1 MNSTIKA
8 VHYAMLS
15 PDMKL
20 FELVEAAP
28 SLLSIISRLGI
39 SLPFGDI
46 SIREMCSRDGHD
58 VELFLMLCAMHID
71 QHFRPEPSELRAE
84 MLDDVV
90 GYLRASHRYYAD
102 HMLPHTSTHLE
113 RILDHCDELSRSV
126 LRRFYDDYT
135 RYIIS
140 HFAEEEQCIFAL
152 IEGRD
157 KGTVKA
163 DCSLF
168 DMPHTDIDDRSND
181 IASLIFKNLPES
193 TPTALR
199 CAMLEHIY
207 ALRDDLRRHGNVEE
221 YLLKP
226 LVEKHINK
234 E

>member
-46 SIREMCSRDGHD
+46 SIREMCARDGHD

-168 DMPHTDIDDRSND
+168 DMPHTDIDDRTND
-181 IASLIFKNLPES
+181 IASLIFKCLPERAS
-193 TPTALR
+193 TALR
-199 CAMLEHIY
+199 CAMLSDIY
-207 ALRDDLRRHGNVEE
+207 ALRDDLRRHNDVEM
-221 YLLKP
+221 YLLRP
-226 LVEKHINK
+226 MIEKFISSK
-234 E
+234 